1 MMTACPGV
9 EVAQMVPPKDYLRH
23 AVRSAPYPAYHM
35 NQAEVRQAVPV
46 HFRMFAFSYGK

>member
-9 EVAQMVPPKDYLRH
+9 EVAQMVPPRDYLRH